1 MSRCLYDR
9 LTRPKPPPRRRLPL
23 LLGAGVVCLALVSVP
38 ALSLS
43 SDRQADPTTP
53 QAAVPSASPT
63 PTPSPTQTPVPAFDF
78 SRPAPQSAPVGMDYF
93 ADALFIGDSR
103 TRGLA
108 LYSGIRGATFYDYTG
123 LTIFG
128 VGNPGLVTVD
138 GVDCSI
144 LEALERGPQFGKIYI
159 SFGVNELGYYNEE
172 NYLHT
177 FGVFLEQ
184 VKALQPG
191 AVVYLQNLAPVHEA
205 KCAAAGLS
213 PSVNNTRVA
222 VFNGLYAQLAREHQ
236 VVLVDLY
243 SGLSVDG
250 ALPEEATAD
259 GVHFKSPWYQR
270 WLDYL
275 MCHTVDPAA
284 YLAGQAPV

>member
-191 AVVYLQNLAPVHEA
+191 AVVYLQNLAPVHVRPA
-205 KCAAAGLS
+205 GPGTPGGAGGPVQRPVRGRRPAGGGHRRRGPLQVPLVSALAGLS
-213 PSVNNTRVA
+213 HVPH
-222 VFNGLYAQLAREHQ
+222 GGPG
-236 VVLVDLY
+236 
-243 SGLSVDG
+243 GLSGRPGPCISDG
-250 ALPEEATAD
+250 RSENQP
-259 GVHFKSPWYQR
+259 
-270 WLDYL
+270 
-275 MCHTVDPAA
+275 
-284 YLAGQAPV
+284 